1 VSEKIFNNQE
11 VGLKNSANSQPETDY
26 LKKLRRRVEDRIR
39 KDEEALLL
47 VARVLN
53 MK

>member
-1 VSEKIFNNQE
+1 VSEKFNNQE
-11 VGLKNSANSQPETDY
+11 GGQNYSANSQPETDY

-53 MK
+53 IK